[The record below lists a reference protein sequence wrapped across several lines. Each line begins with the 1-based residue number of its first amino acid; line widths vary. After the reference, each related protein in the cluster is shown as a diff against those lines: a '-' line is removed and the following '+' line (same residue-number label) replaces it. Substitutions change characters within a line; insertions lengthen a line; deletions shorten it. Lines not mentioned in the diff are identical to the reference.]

1 MCLKTLF
8 CCCQMSNGDIK
19 IEEIT
24 NEMQRGELLEA
35 PHWDV
40 ARQSLY
46 FVDILGPSIFRLDF
60 KTKEIH
66 GATIKDD
73 NSPIGF
79 IVPVDGTTDE
89 FVIGANRRI
98 LLIKWD
104 GKSSEAIILKVL
116 VEVDQAHLEN
126 RVNDGKV
133 DPKGVLFFGSMGDED
148 KYDLAEKR
156 FGSLYSFTNATGAF
170 AWKDNIGIGNGLTW
184 DIKRKKFFY
193 IDSVT
198 RDVKQF
204 DYEPVTSEICELNK
218 YLHLANFNNFNISS
232 I

>member
-1 MCLKTLF
+1 
-8 CCCQMSNGDIK
+8 MSRGDVK

-24 NEMQRGELLEA
+24 TEAQRGELLEA
-35 PHWDV
+35 PHWV
-40 ARQSLY
+40 VSQQSLY
-46 FVDILGPSIFRLDF
+46 YVDIFGPAIFRFDY
-60 KTKEIH
+60 KTGDIYR
-66 GATIKDD
+66 ATIKGD

-79 IVPVDGTTDE
+79 ISPVEGTTDE

-104 GKSSEAIILKVL
+104 GKSNQATVLKVV
-116 VEVDQAHLEN
+116 VEVDQAIEGN
-126 RVNDGKV
+126 RINDGKV
-133 DPKGVLFFGSMGDED
+133 DPRGVLFFGSMGDES

-156 FGSLYSFTNATGAF
+156 IGTLYSYTNETGAV
-170 AWKDNIGIGNGLTW
+170 AWKDTVGISNGLTW
-184 DIKRKKFFY
+184 DVKRNKFYY

-204 DYEPVTSEICELNK
+204 DYDPITSK
-218 YLHLANFNNFNISS
+218 ISKL